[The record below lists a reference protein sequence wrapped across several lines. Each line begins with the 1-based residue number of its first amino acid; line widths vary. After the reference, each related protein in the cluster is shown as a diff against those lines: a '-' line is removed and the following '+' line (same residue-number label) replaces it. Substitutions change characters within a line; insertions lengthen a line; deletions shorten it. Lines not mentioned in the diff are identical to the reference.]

1 VDIDP
6 DEEAGAG
13 RREMMDQLELA
24 TLHRI
29 GSTSPLKQER
39 STFDFMVNGTSLF
52 KATEAS
58 SLDMCGCLSD
68 PRFEREVAGRF
79 NGRIANILTSDVPVN
94 GSHRVALFVCS
105 ECGDLAC
112 GAITVLV
119 SRNDLVVQWSHFA
132 YDNGYEAR
140 TELTDVGP
148 FEFAWAAY
156 LTAIRRANAD

>member
-1 VDIDP
+1 M
-6 DEEAGAG
+6 ANH
-13 RREMMDQLELA
+13 LELA

-39 STFDFMVNGTSLF
+39 YTFDFMVNGTSLF

-68 PRFEREVAGRF
+68 PRFEREEARRF
-79 NGRIANILTSDVPVN
+79 NGRIANMLTSDVPVN
-94 GSHRVALFVCS
+94 GSHRAALFVCS

-112 GAITVLV
+112 GAITALV
-119 SRNDLVVQWSHFA
+119 SRNDLVVQWSDFA

-140 TELTDVGP
+140 TELTHVGP
-148 FEFAWAAY
+148 FEFEWTDY
-156 LTAIRRANAD
+156 LATIRRANAD